1 MMSRLRFALVFA
13 TLPVSLISRVAA
25 AQQPE
30 TRPWVREIRDAAQ
43 SALVHT
49 PGLWVVVV
57 DRGQIVVSEALGK
70 ASMTGPT
77 PLTRETLVRMAGP
90 GELSINLA
98 LRRLSD
104 MGKLDLNAPI
114 SRYVRVHPAL
124 GRVTAAQLIGHR
136 AGLRAK
142 HFTNPLWQDADLS
155 RQVQSWD
162 ERVFIAEPGE
172 ARSHSHYSIALAG
185 YLVESIVGK
194 PFPDAMRELVWGPM
208 GVASGTTRIADLLTS
223 PLAQG
228 HRVNNGVFEVIRP
241 LGEGFIGWPNA
252 PFLSLDGLDRFA
264 LALADPTTGAQAF
277 DEGNVNARTN
287 NWGWGGIAFTT
298 VVDRERGFCALIVY
312 NGREGARSLL
322 AETIKRSALG
332 ETPSPP
338 PAAITW
344 TPVSPRDR
352 ERLIGVYENE
362 NTLRISVRDGKLVLQ
377 SGASVADVEQGGDN
391 LFRAPLAIIDGNP
404 IVLSSFSV
412 EALREGKARLLRI
425 GSRVWAR
432 KPSA

>member
-1 MMSRLRFALVFA
+1 MIYRLRFALCFA
-13 TLPVSLISRVAA
+13 TLLGSLFSRVAT

-30 TRPWVREIRDAAQ
+30 TRPWVREFRDAAQ

-70 ASMTGPT
+70 ASMIGPT

-98 LRRLSD
+98 LRRLSN

-162 ERVFIAEPGE
+162 ERVFVAEPGE

-208 GVASGTTRIADLLTS
+208 GVASGTTRIADVLTS

-228 HRVNNGVFEVIRP
+228 HRVKNGVFEVIRP
-241 LGEGFIGWPNA
+241 LGQGFIGWPNA

-264 LALADPTTGAQAF
+264 LALADPTTGVQAF
-277 DEGNVNARTN
+277 DEGNGSARTN
-287 NWGWGGIAFTT
+287 KWGWGGIAFTA
-298 VVDRERGFCALIVY
+298 VIDRERRFCALIVY
-312 NGREGARSLL
+312 NGPEGERSML
-322 AETIKRSALG
+322 AETIQRSALG
-332 ETPSPP
+332 ETPPPP
-338 PAAITW
+338 PATISW

-362 NTLRISVRDGKLVLQ
+362 NTLRISVRDGKLFLQ
-377 SGASVADVEQGGDN
+377 SGESVAEVEQGGDN
-391 LFRAPLAIIDGNP
+391 LFRAPLTIIDGRP
-404 IVLSSFSV
+404 VSLSTFSV
-412 EALREGKARLLRI
+412 EAAREGKARLICI

>member
-1 MMSRLRFALVFA
+1 MMSRLRFALVCA

-30 TRPWVREIRDAAQ
+30 PRPWVREIRDAAQ

-104 MGKLDLNAPI
+104 LGKLDLNAPI

-142 HFTNPLWQDADLS
+142 HFTTPLWQDTDLS
-155 RQVQSWD
+155 RQVHSWD

-228 HRVNNGVFEVIRP
+228 HRVRNGVFEVIRP

-264 LALADPTTGAQAF
+264 LALADPTTGPQAF

-298 VVDRERGFCALIVY
+298 IVDRERRFCALIVY
-312 NGREGARSLL
+312 NGSEGARSLL

-332 ETPSPP
+332 ETPPPP
-338 PAAITW
+338 PAAISW

-391 LFRAPLAIIDGNP
+391 LFRAPLATIDGNP
-404 IVLSSFSV
+404 IALTSFSV
-412 EALREGKARLLRI
+412 EASREGRARLLRI

>member
-1 MMSRLRFALVFA
+1 MMTRLRFALVFA
-13 TLPVSLISRVAA
+13 TLSVSLIFRVAA

-30 TRPWVREIRDAAQ
+30 TRPWVREVRDAAQ

-49 PGLWVVVV
+49 PGLWLVVV

-70 ASMTGPT
+70 ASMIGPT
-77 PLTRETLVRMAGP
+77 PLTRQTLVRMAGP

-104 MGKLDLNAPI
+104 MGRLDLNAPI
-114 SRYVRVHPAL
+114 SRYVRVHPTL
-124 GRVTAAQLIGHR
+124 GRVTAAQLIGHK

-142 HFTNPLWQDADLS
+142 HFTNSLWQDADLS

-298 VVDRERGFCALIVY
+298 IVDRERRFCALIVY
-312 NGREGARSLL
+312 NGYEGARSLL

-332 ETPSPP
+332 ETPPPP
-338 PAAITW
+338 PAAISW

-377 SGASVADVEQGGDN
+377 SGESVADVEQGGEN
-391 LFRAPLAIIDGNP
+391 LFRAPLAIVEGNP
-404 IVLSSFSV
+404 IRLSTFSV
-412 EALREGKARLLRI
+412 EASREGKARLLRI

-432 KPSA
+432 KPAA

>member
-1 MMSRLRFALVFA
+1 MSH
-13 TLPVSLISRVAA
+13 VSCVAA

-30 TRPWVREIRDAAQ
+30 TRPWVREVRDSVQ
-43 SALVHT
+43 SALRHT
-49 PGLWVVVV
+49 PGLWVVIV

-70 ASMTGPT
+70 ASMIGPT
-77 PLTRETLVRMAGP
+77 PLTRETLVRISGP

-98 LRRLSD
+98 LRRLAD
-104 MGKLDLNAPI
+104 MGRLDLDAPI

-136 AGLRAK
+136 AGFRAK

-172 ARSHSHYSIALAG
+172 TRSHSHYSVALAG
-185 YLVESIVGK
+185 YLVESLVGK

-208 GVASGTTRIADLLTS
+208 GVVRGTTRIADVLTL

-228 HRVNNGVFEVIRP
+228 HRLNNGVFEVVRP

-252 PFLSLDGLDRFA
+252 LFLSLDGLDRFA

-277 DEGNVNARTN
+277 EDSKVNARTN
-287 NWGWGGIAFTT
+287 SWGWGGIDFTT
-298 VVDRERGFCALIVY
+298 IVDRERRFCALIVY
-312 NGREGARSLL
+312 NAYEGERSRL
-322 AETIKRSALG
+322 AEAIRHSALG
-332 ETPSPP
+332 ETPPPP
-338 PAAITW
+338 PAAIAW
-344 TPVSPRDR
+344 TPVSSRNR

-362 NTLRISVRDGKLVLQ
+362 NTLRIFVRDGKLVLQ
-377 SGASVADVEQGGDN
+377 SGESVAEVEQGGDN
-391 LFRAPLAIIDGNP
+391 LFRAPLAYTDSDP
-404 IVLSSFSV
+404 ISLTTFRV
-412 EALREGKARLLRI
+412 EASRDGKARLLRI
-425 GSRVWAR
+425 GSRVWTR
-432 KPSA
+432 KQPA

>member
-1 MMSRLRFALVFA
+1 MMGRLRFALVSA
-13 TLPVSLISRVAA
+13 TLSVSLISRVAA
-25 AQQPE
+25 AQQSE
-30 TRPWVREIRDAAQ
+30 TRSWVREIRDSAQ
-43 SALVHT
+43 SALART

-57 DRGQIVVSEALGK
+57 DRGQLVVSEALGK
-70 ASMTGPT
+70 ASMIGPT
-77 PLTRETLVRMAGP
+77 ALTRQTLVRIAGP

-104 MGKLDLNAPI
+104 MGRLDLNAPI
-114 SRYVRVHPAL
+114 SRYVRSHPAL
-124 GRVTAAQLIGHR
+124 GRVTAAQLIGHK

-162 ERVFIAEPGE
+162 ERVFVAEPGE

-208 GVASGTTRIADLLTS
+208 GVASGTTRIADVLTS

-228 HRVNNGVFEVIRP
+228 HRVKNGVLEVIQP
-241 LGEGFIGWPNA
+241 LGQGFIGWPNA
-252 PFLSLDGLDRFA
+252 PFLSLDDLDRFA
-264 LALADPTTGAQAF
+264 LALADPTTAAQAF
-277 DEGNVNARTN
+277 DEDNVNARTN
-287 NWGWGGIAFTT
+287 NWGWGGIAFTAII
-298 VVDRERGFCALIVY
+298 DRARRFCALIVY
-312 NGREGARSLL
+312 NGPEGERSLL

-332 ETPSPP
+332 ETPPPP
-338 PAAITW
+338 PAAISW
-344 TPVSPRDR
+344 TRVSPRDR

-362 NTLRISVRDGKLVLQ
+362 NTLRFSVRDGKLVVQ
-377 SGASVADVEQGGDN
+377 SGESVAEVEQGGDN
-391 LFRAPLAIIDGNP
+391 LFRAPLAIIDGTP
-404 IVLSSFSV
+404 VRLFTFSV
-412 EALREGKARLLRI
+412 EASREGKARLLRI

-432 KPSA
+432 RPSA